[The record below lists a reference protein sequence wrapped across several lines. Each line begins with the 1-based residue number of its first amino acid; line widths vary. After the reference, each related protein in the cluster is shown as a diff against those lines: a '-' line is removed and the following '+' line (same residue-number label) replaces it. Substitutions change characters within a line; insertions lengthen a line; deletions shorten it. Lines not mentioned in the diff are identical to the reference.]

1 MAYPRMMRVRQ
12 QFDAPTLDDIPAAVH
27 REVSGLALDQRIKA
41 GESVAISVGSR
52 GVANI
57 ALIIKSLVDELKA
70 VGAEPFLVPAMGS
83 HGGGIAEAQR
93 QIIEG
98 YGVTEEYTGAPIKAS
113 METVQVGQTE
123 DGVPVYFDK
132 YAYEADHVAVVG
144 RIKPHTDFVGEIE
157 SGLHKMMLIGLGK
170 HKGAALYHQAI
181 VHYSFDRIIRSVGQ
195 TVIDQCGVVMGLG
208 LVENP
213 YDQTALIKGV
223 APEEFAEREKE
234 LLILA
239 KKWMPCLPFDRVDL
253 LIVDEIGKNISGA
266 GMDTNVVGRKFH
278 DNHAAEKEYPKVTRI
293 AVRDLTE
300 ATHGNASGI
309 GTAEYCHRRAVDKMD
324 REITYINCMTGNHPS
339 GAHTPLYF
347 DSDQQLFDAALKTV
361 GLVEPQQAKVVR
373 IHNTL
378 EIEDVLVSEAYRPE
392 AEARDDLTIV
402 EEAAEMSFD
411 EKGDLTPDKF

>member
-1 MAYPRMMRVRQ
+1 MAPPRMLRVKQ
-12 QFDAPTLDDIPAAVH
+12 KFEAPTLEDIPAAV
-27 REVSGLALDQRIKA
+27 RAEVQSLALDSKVTA

-52 GVANI
+52 GIANI
-57 ALIIKSLVDELKA
+57 ALIIKSLVEELR
-70 VGAEPFLVPAMGS
+70 VLGLDPFLVPAMGS
-83 HGGGIAEAQR
+83 HGGGVAEAQ
-93 QIIEG
+93 QAIIEG

-113 METVQVGQTE
+113 METVRVGETE
-123 DGVPVYFDK
+123 DGVPVFFDK

-195 TVIDQCGVVMGLG
+195 TAIDKCGVLLGLG
-208 LVENP
+208 LVENQ
-213 YDQTALIKGV
+213 YDKTALIKGV
-223 APEEFAEREKE
+223 GAAELVEREKE
-234 LLILA
+234 LLVLA
-239 KKWMPCLPFDRVDL
+239 KKWMPRLPFETVDL

-293 AVRDLTE
+293 LVRGLTE
-300 ATHGNASGI
+300 ETHGNASGI
-309 GTAEYCHRRAVDKMD
+309 GTAEYAHKRAIEEMD

-339 GAHTPLYF
+339 GAHSPLYF
-347 DSDQQLFDAALKTV
+347 DTDRICIDRALETV
-361 GLVEPQQAKVVR
+361 GLVEPENAKVLR

-378 EIEDVLVSEAYRPE
+378 ELAEVLVSEAYLPE
-392 AEARDDLTIV
+392 VEKRDDLEVIG
-402 EEAAEMSFD
+402 EAEDMPFD
-411 EKGDLTPDKF
+411 ANDDLPLTF

>member
-1 MAYPRMMRVRQ
+1 MAPPRMLRVKQ
-12 QFDAPTLDDIPAAVH
+12 KFEAPTLEDIPAAVCT
-27 REVSGLALDQRIKA
+27 EVESLALDSKVTA

-52 GVANI
+52 GIANI
-57 ALIIKSLVDELKA
+57 ALIIKSLVEELR
-70 VGAEPFLVPAMGS
+70 VLGLEPFLVPAMGS
-83 HGGGIAEAQR
+83 HGGGVAEAQ
-93 QIIEG
+93 QAIIEG

-113 METVQVGQTE
+113 METVQVGETE
-123 DGVPVYFDK
+123 DGVPVFFDK

-195 TVIDQCGVVMGLG
+195 TVIDKCGVLLGLG
-208 LVENP
+208 LVENQ
-213 YDQTALIKGV
+213 YDKTALIKGV
-223 APEEFAEREKE
+223 GAEELVEQEKE
-234 LLILA
+234 LLVLA
-239 KKWMPCLPFDRVDL
+239 KKWMPRLPFETVDL

-293 AVRDLTE
+293 LVRGLTE
-300 ATHGNASGI
+300 ETHGNASGM
-309 GTAEYCHRRAVDKMD
+309 GTAEYAHKRAIEEMD

-339 GAHTPLYF
+339 GAHIPLYF
-347 DSDQQLFDAALKTV
+347 DTDRICIDRALETV
-361 GLVEPQQAKVVR
+361 GLVEPENAKVLR

-378 EIEDVLVSEAYRPE
+378 ELSEVLVSEAYLPE
-392 AEARDDLTIV
+392 VEKRDDLEVIG
-402 EEAAEMSFD
+402 EAEDMPFD
-411 EKGDLTPDKF
+411 ANDDLPLTF

>member
-1 MAYPRMMRVRQ
+1 MAPPRMLRVKQ
-12 QFDAPTLDDIPAAVH
+12 KFEAPTLEDIPAAV
-27 REVSGLALDQRIKA
+27 RAEVQSLALDSKVTA

-52 GVANI
+52 GIANI
-57 ALIIKSLVDELKA
+57 ALIIKSLVEELKA
-70 VGAEPFLVPAMGS
+70 LGLEPFLVPAMGS
-83 HGGGIAEAQR
+83 HGGGVAEAQ
-93 QIIEG
+93 QAIIEG

-113 METVQVGQTE
+113 METVQVGETE
-123 DGVPVYFDK
+123 DGVPVFFDK

-195 TVIDQCGVVMGLG
+195 TVVDKCGVLLGLG
-208 LVENP
+208 LVENQ
-213 YDQTALIKGV
+213 YDKTALIKGV
-223 APEEFAEREKE
+223 GAEELVEREKE
-234 LLILA
+234 LLVLA
-239 KKWMPCLPFDRVDL
+239 KKWMPRLPFETVDL

-293 AVRDLTE
+293 LVRGLTE
-300 ATHGNASGI
+300 ETHGNASGI
-309 GTAEYCHRRAVDKMD
+309 GTAEYAHKRAIEEMD

-339 GAHTPLYF
+339 GAHIPLYF
-347 DSDQQLFDAALKTV
+347 DTDRICIDRALETV
-361 GLVEPQQAKVVR
+361 GLVEPENAKVLR

-378 EIEDVLVSEAYRPE
+378 ELAEVLVSEAYLPE
-392 AEARDDLTIV
+392 VEKRDDLEVIG
-402 EEAAEMSFD
+402 EAEDMPFD
-411 EKGDLTPDKF
+411 ANGDLPLTF

>member
-1 MAYPRMMRVRQ
+1 MAPPRMLRVKQ
-12 QFDAPTLDDIPAAVH
+12 KFAAPTLEDIPAAV
-27 REVSGLALDQRIKA
+27 RAEVQSLALDSKVTA

-52 GVANI
+52 GIANI
-57 ALIIKSLVDELKA
+57 ALIIKSLVEELK
-70 VGAEPFLVPAMGS
+70 GLGLEPFLVPAMGS
-83 HGGGIAEAQR
+83 HGGGVAEAQ
-93 QIIEG
+93 QAIIEG

-113 METVQVGQTE
+113 METVQVGETE
-123 DGVPVYFDK
+123 DGVPVFFDK

-195 TVIDQCGVVMGLG
+195 TVIDKCGVLLGLG
-208 LVENP
+208 LVENQ
-213 YDQTALIKGV
+213 YDKTALIKGV
-223 APEEFAEREKE
+223 GAEELVEREKE
-234 LLILA
+234 LLVLA
-239 KKWMPCLPFDRVDL
+239 KKWMPRLPFETVDL

-293 AVRDLTE
+293 LVRGLTE
-300 ATHGNASGI
+300 ETHGNASGI
-309 GTAEYCHRRAVDKMD
+309 GTAEYAHKRAIEEMD

-339 GAHTPLYF
+339 GAHIPLYF
-347 DSDQQLFDAALKTV
+347 DTDRICIDRALETV
-361 GLVEPQQAKVVR
+361 GLVEPENAKVLR

-378 EIEDVLVSEAYRPE
+378 ELAEVLVSEAYLPE
-392 AEARDDLTIV
+392 VEKRDDLEVIG
-402 EEAAEMSFD
+402 EAEDMPFD
-411 EKGDLTPDKF
+411 ANGDLPLTF

>member
-1 MAYPRMMRVRQ
+1 MAPPRMLRVKQ
-12 QFDAPTLDDIPAAVH
+12 KFEAPTLEDIPAAV
-27 REVSGLALDQRIKA
+27 RAEVQSLALDSKVTA

-52 GVANI
+52 GIANI
-57 ALIIKSLVDELKA
+57 ALIIKSLVEELR
-70 VGAEPFLVPAMGS
+70 VLGLEPFLVPAMGS
-83 HGGGIAEAQR
+83 HGGGVAEAQ
-93 QIIEG
+93 QAIIET

-113 METVQVGQTE
+113 METVQVGETE
-123 DGVPVYFDK
+123 DGVPVFFDK

-195 TVIDQCGVVMGLG
+195 TVIDKCGVLLGLG
-208 LVENP
+208 LVENQ
-213 YDQTALIKGV
+213 YDKTALIKGV
-223 APEEFAEREKE
+223 GAEELVEQEKE
-234 LLILA
+234 LLVLA
-239 KKWMPCLPFDRVDL
+239 KKWMPRLPFETVDL

-293 AVRDLTE
+293 LVRGLTE
-300 ATHGNASGI
+300 ETHGNASGI
-309 GTAEYCHRRAVDKMD
+309 GTAEYAHKRAIEEMD

-339 GAHTPLYF
+339 GAHIPLYF
-347 DSDQQLFDAALKTV
+347 DTDRICIDRALETV
-361 GLVEPQQAKVVR
+361 GLVEPENAKVVR

-378 EIEDVLVSEAYRPE
+378 ELAEVLVSEAYVPE
-392 AEARDDLTIV
+392 VEKRDDLEVIG
-402 EEAAEMSFD
+402 EAEDMPFD
-411 EKGDLTPDKF
+411 ANDDLPLTF